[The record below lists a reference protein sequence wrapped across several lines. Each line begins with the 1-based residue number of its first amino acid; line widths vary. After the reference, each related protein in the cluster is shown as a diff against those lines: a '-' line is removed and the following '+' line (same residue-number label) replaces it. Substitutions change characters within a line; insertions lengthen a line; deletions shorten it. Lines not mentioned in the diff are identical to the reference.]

1 MNEAAGGGGHQPY
14 DPEQSV
20 DFMTQQQMY
29 DQMLHQQQQQAGA
42 RPNSIDLKRQYPPG
56 YQGKNII
63 QLSLHILNYVVT
75 LWGTAGQNF

>member
-1 MNEAAGGGGHQPY
+1 MNEQQPY

-29 DQMLHQQQQQAGA
+29 DQMLHQQQQQQQAGA

-56 YQGKNII
+56 YQGERAAVLLLGFGTKNII
-63 QLSLHILNYVVT
+63 
-75 LWGTAGQNF
+75 

>member
-1 MNEAAGGGGHQPY
+1 MNDGQHPY

-29 DQMLHQQQQQAGA
+29 DQMLQQQQQQGGA

-56 YQGKNII
+56 YQG
-63 QLSLHILNYVVT
+63 NY
-75 LWGTAGQNF
+75 LLFFFCLGAYDRKLLI